1 MKKKE
6 TNFYS
11 LLSYLQSLNFADMDS
26 NCGILTSEQAHNLQ
40 REIESN
46 YKLENFVFGQR
57 NNDIRQSLFNFYDPF
72 IFIKFKEFEL
82 RVIDGL
88 IEGEPCSGN
97 RKKTHLLY
105 ADNQIIGKFYQIADV
120 KSVVRKI
127 DFYFNKNNILSD
139 SIGIYEIFGLSLKLT
154 NK

>member
-1 MKKKE
+1 MVKTE
-6 TNFYS
+6 LTLES
-11 LLSYLQSLNFADMDS
+11 LLIYLQSLNFAELDS
-26 NCGILTSEQAHNLQ
+26 NSGILTSEQAQSLQ
-40 REIESN
+40 NEIESN
-46 YKLENFVFGQR
+46 YIELGNFVFGQR

-120 KSVVRKI
+120 KFILRKI
-127 DFYFNKNNILSD
+127 DFYFNKSNILSD
-139 SIGIYEIFGLSLKLT
+139 SIGI
-154 NK
+154 